1 MTFRVRETREENIGA
16 DFYPEAGT
24 TAVAGCTRFIAVAAA
39 AGLKAKEGDRKSDFD
54 SLVHLVTQASRF
66 GGERNLWKQ
75 EKENGSKHQIKYLT
89 SKGTFEKGKLSIS
102 DSVDSITNGLFA
114 SRSRESAS
122 KFLSLSCSSL

>member
-66 GGERNLWKQ
+66 GGERN
-75 EKENGSKHQIKYLT
+75 GM
-89 SKGTFEKGKLSIS
+89 F
-102 DSVDSITNGLFA
+102 
-114 SRSRESAS
+114 
-122 KFLSLSCSSL
+122 SLSERKGNGVAGRNGKRGREDEEEGGDGSENRSSNSVFTDGRRRGDAET